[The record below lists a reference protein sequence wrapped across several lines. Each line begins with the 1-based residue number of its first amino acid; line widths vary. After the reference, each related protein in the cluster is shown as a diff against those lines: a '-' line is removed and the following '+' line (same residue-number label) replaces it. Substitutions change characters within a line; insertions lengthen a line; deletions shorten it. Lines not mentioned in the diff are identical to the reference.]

1 MDHAPLGAGAAHT
14 GVRQV
19 NVPREAA
26 EAGRPGDL
34 PVLLPFALSRTPP
47 AIRLRPAYAWLLCGL
62 AAIALPAWAQA
73 GAGVPSALAVI
84 VKWAP
89 LLLTGFAFNVAIS
102 LMAMLLGTIAGTGL
116 GIAMLAEG
124 PVLRRLAWAVTQV
137 FRNVPWL
144 VLLFFVMFLVPFQVT
159 VLGVRVPLPDWIKAT
174 FGFSLPVM
182 ANVAEIVRGAVRSVP
197 TTQWEAAESLAFT
210 RRQILWR
217 IILPQCAKRMLPPW
231 MNVYALIAM
240 ATVQASIVGVTE
252 MLTLTAQVHA
262 AEGGRPE
269 LFAPLYGFALL
280 CFFLYCYPIDRLTAR
295 LERRFETR

>member
-1 MDHAPLGAGAAHT
+1 M
-14 GVRQV
+14 
-19 NVPREAA
+19 
-26 EAGRPGDL
+26 RPPQTASDL
-34 PVLLPFALSRTPP
+34 PVLLPFRVSRTRARFAVGPVR
-47 AIRLRPAYAWLLCGL
+47 AGLLGAGL
-62 AAIALPAWAQA
+62 AGLVLVAPAFAQ
-73 GAGVPSALAVI
+73 GPDAVLSPFQ
-84 VKWAP
+84 VVLRWAP

-102 LMAMLLGTIAGTGL
+102 LIAMLLGTAAGVGL
-116 GIAMLAEG
+116 GLGLLSEG
-124 PVLRRLAWAVTQV
+124 PILRRIAWALTQF

-174 FGFSLPVM
+174 VGFALPVM

-197 TTQWEAAESLAFT
+197 ATQWEAAESLAFT
-210 RRQILWR
+210 RRQTLFR
-217 IILPQCAKRMLPPW
+217 IILPQCLKRMLPPW

-295 LERRFETR
+295 LERRFETA

>member
-1 MDHAPLGAGAAHT
+1 MSAPD
-14 GVRQV
+14 
-19 NVPREAA
+19 PRAPDPRGPGEA
-26 EAGRPGDL
+26 RPGAL
-34 PVLLPFALSRTPP
+34 PVLLPFALP
-47 AIRLRPAYAWLLCGL
+47 ADRAAARLRPAHLWLLTGL
-62 AAIALPAWAQA
+62 ALAALPAWAQG
-73 GAGVPSALAVI
+73 GAAVLSPLEVVI
-84 VKWAP
+84 KWAP

-102 LMAMLLGTIAGTGL
+102 LMAMAIGTVAGIGL
-116 GIAMLAEG
+116 GLAMLAEG
-124 PVLRRLAWAVTQV
+124 RVLPRLAWCATQV

-159 VLGVRVPLPDWIKAT
+159 VFGLRVPLPDWVKAT

-197 TTQWEAAESLAFT
+197 NTQWEAAESLAFT
-210 RRQILWR
+210 RRQTMWR

-280 CFFLYCYPIDRLTAR
+280 CFFLYCYPIDRFTAR

>member
-1 MDHAPLGAGAAHT
+1 VTPLPSTA
-14 GVRQV
+14 
-19 NVPREAA
+19 
-26 EAGRPGDL
+26 GDL
-34 PVLLPFALSRTPP
+34 PVLLPFRVSRTRARFTLGPV
-47 AIRLRPAYAWLLCGL
+47 RAWLLGAWLAGL
-62 AAIALPAWAQA
+62 VLVMP
-73 GAGVPSALAVI
+73 ALAQGPDAVLSPLQVI
-84 VKWAP
+84 LRWAP

-102 LMAMLLGTIAGTGL
+102 LVAMLLGTGAGVGL
-116 GIAMLAEG
+116 GLALVSEG
-124 PVLRRLAWAVTQV
+124 PILRRVAWGLTQF

-159 VLGVRVPLPDWIKAT
+159 VFGLRVPLPDWIKAT
-174 FGFSLPVM
+174 VGFALPVM

-197 TTQWEAAESLAFT
+197 ATQWEAAESLAFT
-210 RRQILWR
+210 RRQTLFR
-217 IILPQCAKRMLPPW
+217 IILPQCLKRMLPPW

-295 LERRFETR
+295 LERRFETA

>member
-1 MDHAPLGAGAAHT
+1 MSGDPGRGGA
-14 GVRQV
+14 
-19 NVPREAA
+19 
-26 EAGRPGDL
+26 L
-34 PVLLPFALSRTPP
+34 PVLLPFRLSRTRTG
-47 AIRLRPAYAWLLCGL
+47 ARLRPVHGWLLCGL
-62 AAIALPAWAQA
+62 ALLALPALAQ
-73 GAGVPSALAVI
+73 GGSAAASPLAVVI
-84 VKWAP
+84 RWAP
-89 LLLTGFAFNVAIS
+89 LLLAGFAFNVAIS
-102 LMAMLLGTIAGTGL
+102 LMAMLLGTLAGL
-116 GIAMLAEG
+116 GLGLGMLSENLA
-124 PVLRRLAWAVTQV
+124 LRKVAWAVTQV

-159 VLGVRVPLPDWIKAT
+159 VFGLRVPLPDWMKAT
-174 FGFSLPVM
+174 AGFSLPVM

-197 TTQWEAAESLAFT
+197 GTQWEAAESLAFS

-217 IILPQCAKRMLPPW
+217 IVLPQCVKRMLPPW